1 MTVKNSTMKRGFST
15 KNLIAIMM
23 LMLGANALAQQQPQV
38 PQIHSFSIKE
48 AIDYATKNNAQ
59 VKNALLDYKI
69 QQQTNRQITAAAY
82 PQLNGSLGTTYFP
95 DVPVQVFPNFIA
107 MGTYGVLVGEGV
119 KNGSG
124 DAIVAPS
131 DYGYIK
137 AAFGTKWSASASATL
152 SQILFDGQVFVGL
165 QARQAALDYQ
175 LKYAE
180 VTTENIKVNIYKIYY
195 QLVVSKTQVAQI
207 DANIERTSKL
217 LSDSKAMFDNG
228 FVEKLDVDK
237 ASVQLANLQTQK
249 LKVERTIDNGY
260 TGLKFLMGMPIRDSL
275 ILTEEVTDEKLRS
288 GVLEG
293 TQYKY
298 EDRKEYQALELAKEL
313 NEFNIKRYK
322 YSYFPTANLS
332 STFSKSAYRDQFN
345 IFKKGDWYT
354 GWNIGLNISIPI
366 FDGFSK
372 DANIKKA
379 KLQLEQTNNQMDN
392 LKLSIDNDIA
402 VAQNNFRTAITTLD
416 YQKKNMDL
424 AEQVYNQTKKKYEM
438 GLSSNLEITNA
449 QADLITAQSNYTSS
463 LYDAVIAKIDY
474 VKAIGK
480 LP

>member
-1 MTVKNSTMKRGFST
+1 MREVRKI
-15 KNLIAIMM
+15 NLIVTMM
-23 LMLGANALAQQQPQV
+23 LMLCIGAMAQQPAQT
-38 PQIHSFSIKE
+38 PQIHSFSVKE

-69 QQQTNRQITAAAY
+69 QEQTNRQITAAAY

-107 MGTYGVLVGEGV
+107 AGTYRVLVDEGV
-119 KNGSG
+119 NGSNG
-124 DAIVAPS
+124 PVKMPS
-131 DYGYIK
+131 DFGYIQ
-137 AAFGTKWSASASATL
+137 AAFGTKWSATASATL
-152 SQILFDGQVFVGL
+152 NQILFDGQVFVGL
-165 QARQAALDYQ
+165 QARQAALDYETR
-175 LKYAE
+175 YAE

-195 QLVVSKTQVAQI
+195 QLIVSKTQIAQI
-207 DANIERTSKL
+207 DANIDRTSKL

-228 FVEKLDVDK
+228 FVERLDVDK
-237 ASVQLANLQTQK
+237 ATVQLANLQTQK

-260 TGLKFLMGMPIRDSL
+260 TGLKFLMGMPIRDSI
-275 ILTEEVTDEKLRS
+275 ILTDDLTDEKLRS

-293 TQYKY
+293 SNYKY
-298 EDRKEYQALELAKEL
+298 EDRKEYQVLELAKEL

-332 STFSKSAYRDQFN
+332 STFSKNAYRDQFN

-354 GWNIGLNISIPI
+354 GWNIGVNVSVPI
-366 FDGFSK
+366 FDGFAK
-372 DANIKKA
+372 AANIQKA

-392 LKLSIDNDIA
+392 LKLSIDNDVA
-402 VAQNNFRTAITTLD
+402 VAQNNFKAAIITLD

-474 VKAIGK
+474 VKATGK

>member
-1 MTVKNSTMKRGFST
+1 MREVRKF
-15 KNLIAIMM
+15 NLIAAMM
-23 LMLGANALAQQQPQV
+23 LMLCVGAMAQQPTQPR
-38 PQIHSFSIKE
+38 QIHSFSAKE

-69 QQQTNRQITAAAY
+69 QEQTNRQITAAAY

-95 DVPVQVFPNFIA
+95 NVPVQVFPNFIA
-107 MGTYGVLVGEGV
+107 MGTYGVLTSEGV

-124 DAIVAPS
+124 DAIVAPA
-131 DYGYIK
+131 DYGYIQ
-137 AAFGTKWSASASATL
+137 AAFGTKWSATASATL
-152 SQILFDGQVFVGL
+152 NQILFDGQVFVGL
-165 QARQAALDYQ
+165 QARQAALDYET
-175 LKYAE
+175 KYAE

-195 QLVVSKTQVAQI
+195 QLIVSRTQVAQI
-207 DANIERTSKL
+207 DANIERTAKF
-217 LSDSKAMFDNG
+217 LSDSKAMYDNG
-228 FVEKLDVDK
+228 FVERLDVDK
-237 ASVQLANLQTQK
+237 ATVQLANLQTQK

-260 TGLKFLMGMPIRDSL
+260 TGLKFLMGMPIRDSI
-275 ILTEEVTDEKLRS
+275 ILTDDLTDEKLRS

-293 TQYKY
+293 GDYKY
-298 EDRKEYQALELAKEL
+298 EDRKEYQVLELAKEL
-313 NEFNIKRYK
+313 NEYNIKRYK
-322 YSYFPTANLS
+322 YSYFPTANFS
-332 STFSKSAYRDQFN
+332 STFSKNAYRDQFN

-354 GWNIGLNISIPI
+354 GWNIGLNISVPI
-366 FDGFSK
+366 FDGFAK
-372 DANIKKA
+372 AANIQKA

-392 LKLSIDNDIA
+392 LKLSIDNDVA
-402 VAQNNFRTAITTLD
+402 VSQNNFKAAIITLD

-474 VKAIGK
+474 VKATGK

>member
-1 MTVKNSTMKRGFST
+1 MREVRKI
-15 KNLIAIMM
+15 NLIAALM
-23 LMLGANALAQQQPQV
+23 LMLCAGALAQQSVQPR
-38 PQIHSFSIKE
+38 QIHSFSVKE

-59 VKNALLDYKI
+59 VKNALLEYKI
-69 QQQTNRQITAAAY
+69 QEQTNRQITSAAY

-95 DVPVQVFPNFIA
+95 HVPVQVFPNFIA
-107 MGTYGVLVGEGV
+107 MATYGVLTQEGV

-124 DAIVAPS
+124 DAIVAPT
-131 DYGYIK
+131 DYGYVQ

-152 SQILFDGQVFVGL
+152 NQILFDGQVFVGL
-165 QARQAALDYQ
+165 QARQAALDYST
-175 LKYAE
+175 KNAE
-180 VTTENIKVNIYKIYY
+180 VTTENIKVNIYKVYY
-195 QLVVSKTQVAQI
+195 QLIVSKTQIAQI

-217 LSDSKAMFDNG
+217 LSDSKAMFNNG
-228 FVEKLDVDK
+228 FVEQLDVDK
-237 ASVQLANLQTQK
+237 ATVQLANLQTQK

-260 TGLKFLMGMPIRDSL
+260 TGLKFLIGMPIQDSL
-275 ILTEEVTDEKLRS
+275 ILTDDVTDEKLRS

-293 TQYKY
+293 STYKY

-313 NEFNIKRYK
+313 NEFNIKRYR
-322 YSYFPTANLS
+322 YSYLPTASLS

-345 IFKKGDWYT
+345 IFKRGDWYT
-354 GWNIGLNISIPI
+354 GWNIGLNINVPI

-379 KLQLEQTNNQMDN
+379 KLQLEQSNNQMEN
-392 LKLSIDNDIA
+392 LKLSIDNDVA
-402 VAQNNFRTAITTLD
+402 VAQNNFRAAIITLD

-474 VKAIGK
+474 VKATGK